1 MDSTSGVRR
10 EAAEDVAP
18 GGGGMDGVGGGGVG
32 MGAGNCSIAGASGA
46 EFFNAAGMDSGVK
59 ARRMRRLS
67 VSSQL
72 RARSFPALRVR
83 IRVSLSCC
91 SGDTFTGNS
100 GLDIILLFLYMFRI

>member
-46 EFFNAAGMDSGVK
+46 EFLMLLVWIQVL
-59 ARRMRRLS
+59 RL
-67 VSSQL
+67 
-72 RARSFPALRVR
+72 
-83 IRVSLSCC
+83 
-91 SGDTFTGNS
+91 GG
-100 GLDIILLFLYMFRI
+100 